1 MDWDITL
8 AEWIV
13 KSLSAAEVKPG
24 EKHKTKNAVMS
35 NRLTM

>member
-1 MDWDITL
+1 MDWDMTR

-24 EKHKTKNAVMS
+24 EQHKTKNAVTS